1 MPASPTS
8 TTATRG
14 DGTAAAAYQAYYEFM
29 PLRAYSRPHG
39 PDMRLYRTLDWGRL
53 AQFYVLDDRQYRS
66 PRACQTHAHGEMSVS
81 IGNDCPNLHDPKA
94 SILGPQQENGC

>member
-1 MPASPTS
+1 
-8 TTATRG
+8 
-14 DGTAAAAYQAYYEFM
+14 M

-81 IGNDCPNLHDPKA
+81 IVNDCPNLHDPKA